1 VVFVSVQ
8 QVGQLDPLAQ
18 IQQFTQLFGSDPV
31 IHGLVGGIVIAALN
45 LLGASLVF
53 VWRNPSE
60 RALDGALGF
69 AAGVMLAA
77 SFTSLIIPGIETYSN
92 GNPIPVLTG
101 VALGALFLDR
111 ADVLVPHAHYLVSGR
126 RREDAAKSGDGA
138 TADDGTTADDAST
151 ISEERLTGVVL
162 FVLAI
167 TLHNMP
173 EGLAVGVGFGS
184 GDLATAI
191 PLMLAIGIQ
200 NIPEGLAV
208 SVAAINAGL
217 DRRAYAAFAGIRS
230 GVVEIPLA
238 VLGAYA
244 VQQVSVLLPYA
255 MGFAAG
261 AMLFVISDEI
271 VPETHTKGHE
281 RIATL
286 GTILGTIVM
295 LYLDISLG

>member
-1 VVFVSVQ
+1 MIAEWFVR
-8 QVGQLDPLAQ
+8 
-18 IQQFTQLFGSDPV
+18 LFGTDPV
-31 IHGLVGGIVIAALN
+31 IHGLVGGLIIAGLN
-45 LLGASLVF
+45 LFGASLVF
-53 VWRNPSE
+53 VWRNPSD

-77 SFTSLIIPGIETYSN
+77 SFTSLIVPGIETYS
-92 GNPIPVLTG
+92 GGDPMPVLVG
-101 VALGALFLDR
+101 IALGAVLLDR
-111 ADVLVPHAHYLVSGR
+111 GDALVPHAHFLISGR
-126 RREDAAKSGDGA
+126 RRKDAANPSSDLPVS
-138 TADDGTTADDAST
+138 D
-151 ISEERLTGVVL
+151 ERLAGVLL
-162 FVLAI
+162 FILAI

-184 GDLATAI
+184 GNLETAI

-217 DRRAYAAFAGIRS
+217 NRRSYAIFTGIRS

-244 VQQVSVLLPYA
+244 VQSVSTLLPYA

-261 AMLFVISDEI
+261 AMLYVIMDEI
-271 VPETHTKGHE
+271 VPETHSSGNE

-286 GTILGTIVM
+286 GTILGTIMM
-295 LYLDISLG
+295 LYLDIALG

>member
-1 VVFVSVQ
+1 MVAEEFVR
-8 QVGQLDPLAQ
+8 
-18 IQQFTQLFGSDPV
+18 LFGSDPV
-31 IHGLVGGIVIAALN
+31 VHGLVGGLVIASLN

-53 VWRNPSE
+53 VWRNPSD
-60 RALDGALGF
+60 RAMDGALGF

-77 SFTSLIIPGIETYSN
+77 SFTSLIIPGIETYTPGGS
-92 GNPIPVLTG
+92 PIPVLLG
-101 VALGALFLDR
+101 LALGALFLDR
-111 ADVLVPHAHYLVSGR
+111 SDVLVPHAHYLVSGGR
-126 RREDAAKSGDGA
+126 RSDAANPD
-138 TADDGTTADDAST
+138 TDLPVDD
-151 ISEERLTGVVL
+151 ERLAGVVL
-162 FVLAI
+162 FILAI

-184 GDLATAI
+184 GDLGTAI

-217 DRRAYAAFAGIRS
+217 DRRFYAVFAGVRS
-230 GVVEIPLA
+230 GVVEVPLA

-244 VQQVSVLLPYA
+244 VQTVSVLLPYA

-271 VPETHTKGHE
+271 VPETHAKGHE

-286 GTILGTIVM
+286 GTVLGVVVM

>member
-1 VVFVSVQ
+1 M
-8 QVGQLDPLAQ
+8 LALVEWFER
-18 IQQFTQLFGSDPV
+18 IVGSDPLLA
-31 IHGLVGGIVIAALN
+31 GLVGGIVIAALN
-45 LLGASLVF
+45 LLGASLVL
-53 VWRNPSE
+53 VWRDPSE

-77 SFTSLIIPGIETYSN
+77 AFTSLIIPGIDQYA
-92 GNPIPVLTG
+92 GGDPVPVLVG
-101 VALGALFLDR
+101 VVLGVLFLDR
-111 ADVLVPHAHYLVSGR
+111 ADLLVPHAHYLLTGR
-126 RREDAAKSGDGA
+126 KREDAANPSESVPVDG
-138 TADDGTTADDAST
+138 
-151 ISEERLTGVVL
+151 ERLTPVIL
-162 FVLAI
+162 FILAI

-184 GDLATAI
+184 GDLENAI

-217 DRRAYAAFAGIRS
+217 DRRFYAMLTGLRS

-238 VLGAYA
+238 VVGAVA
-244 VQQVSVLLPYA
+244 VSLVTPLLPYA

-271 VPETHTKGHE
+271 VPETHARGNE
-281 RIATL
+281 RIATM
-286 GTILGTIVM
+286 GTMAGVVVM
-295 LYLDISLG
+295 LYLDIALAG

>member
-1 VVFVSVQ
+1 VVADEFVR
-8 QVGQLDPLAQ
+8 
-18 IQQFTQLFGSDPV
+18 LFGTDPV
-31 IHGLVGGIVIAALN
+31 VHGLLGGIVIASLN

-53 VWRNPSE
+53 VWRDPSD
-60 RALDGALGF
+60 RAMDGALGF

-92 GNPIPVLTG
+92 GDPLPVLLG
-101 VALGALFLDR
+101 IALGALFLDR
-111 ADVLVPHAHYLVSGR
+111 SDVLVPHAHYLLSGR
-126 RREDAAKSGDGA
+126 RRRDAANPSENLPV
-138 TADDGTTADDAST
+138 DD
-151 ISEERLTGVVL
+151 ERLAGVVL
-162 FVLAI
+162 FILAI
-167 TLHNMP
+167 TIHNMP

-184 GDLATAI
+184 GDLGAAI

-200 NIPEGLAV
+200 NVPEGLAV
-208 SVAAINAGL
+208 SVAAVNAGL
-217 DRRAYAAFAGIRS
+217 DRRFYAAFAGIRS
-230 GVVEIPLA
+230 GIVEIPLA

-244 VQQVSVLLPYA
+244 VQAVSALLPYA

-281 RIATL
+281 RVATL
-286 GTILGTIVM
+286 GTVLGAIVM